1 MARNWISGCV
11 PVLLLIGSVPASMGQ
26 DVESRL
32 ARMPRPWEGEKVH
45 RVTLEEYQATMKYW
59 QKRHPKILHVEV
71 VERSAEGLPVYL
83 LKITDS
89 SVPDEDKQ
97 VALIT
102 AMHGGAERSGSTT
115 ALHLSEWLLGTDP
128 EAAET
133 RRRQVLLVMPII
145 DPYAF
150 FVGLRSRNSAGI
162 RSYQGGGAENWD
174 LETLTYRKLDQAPEI
189 KAFLRVVDQYQ
200 PDAYV
205 DLHGTGLQS
214 YPEEKVGDGKRYQGQ
229 TMFEVTGSA
238 YSNFALRPWDWR
250 ISEAMIQAGL
260 DAGYPSD
267 RYEADAQRGFWTPG
281 LDPLAD
287 RLWTGRPLFY
297 TAQYAYIRY
306 HTLLTVL
313 EIGWEQSGV
322 ERVKGLLRLGNRSW
336 QGEPYS
342 GYPVDRVKSYVGHFV
357 TSWGGTARERRRS
370 RVELWEKQAGFSQAM
385 FYPQTDGR
393 DTYIVAVDEEA
404 VGILDT
410 EPKSFLAN
418 LARLPY
424 VNQKAVESFV
434 GMGPEVLLSISKA
447 KGRGG
452 SGGLAQNGV
461 GFRLRLPYRKP
472 ELLDVRLNGH
482 LLEKSML
489 DGYQSWYANGFTQV
503 QVHVPPDKARKTGLF
518 LVTVGY
524 VPDEKREYGWTPP
537 RAVLQSLDRPPQ

>member
-1 MARNWISGCV
+1 MARTRISDFV
-11 PVLLLIGSVPASMGQ
+11 PVLLLIGCIRISMGQ

-32 ARMPRPWEGEKVH
+32 AQMPRPWEGEKIH
-45 RVTLEEYQATMKYW
+45 RVTLDEYRATVEDW
-59 QKRHPKILHVEV
+59 QKRHPKILQAEV
-71 VERSAEGLPVYL
+71 VERSAEGHPVYL

-89 SVPDEDKQ
+89 SISDEDKQ

-115 ALHLSEWLLGTDP
+115 ALHLAEWLLGDDP

-133 RRRQVLLVMPII
+133 RRRQILLVMPII

-150 FVGLRSRNSAGI
+150 FEGLRSRNSAGI

-189 KAFLRVVDQYQ
+189 RAFLGVVDRYQ

-238 YSNFALRPWDWR
+238 YSNFTLRPWDWR

-260 DAGYPSD
+260 EAGYPSD
-267 RYEADAQRGFWTPG
+267 RYEADAQRGFWVPG
-281 LDPLAD
+281 LEVLAD

-322 ERVKGLLRLGNRSW
+322 ARVKGLLRLGNRPW

-370 RVELWEKQAGFSQAM
+370 RVELWHKQAGFTQAIL
-385 FYPQTDGR
+385 YPQTDGR
-393 DTYIVAVDEEA
+393 DTYVVAVDGEA
-404 VGILDT
+404 AAILDD
-410 EPKSFLAN
+410 EPKLFLSN
-418 LARLPY
+418 LGRLSY
-424 VNQKAVESFV
+424 VDRKAVESFAA
-434 GMGPEVLLSISKA
+434 MGPEVLMSISKA
-447 KGRGG
+447 RGRGG
-452 SGGLAQNGV
+452 SGGLVQNGL
-461 GFRLRLPYRKP
+461 GFRLRLPYRNP

-482 LLEKSML
+482 LLEKSAH
-489 DGYQSWYANGFTQV
+489 DGYQSWYGNGFTQL
-503 QVHVPPDKARKTGLF
+503 QVHVPPEKSRKTSLF
-518 LVTVGY
+518 IVTVGY
-524 VPDEKREYGWTPP
+524 IPDEKREYGWTPP
-537 RAVLQSLDRPPQ
+537 REVLESLHRPPE

>member
-1 MARNWISGCV
+1 MGKTKISNCAL
-11 PVLLLIGSVPASMGQ
+11 VLLLLASLTPALGQ
-26 DVESRL
+26 DIETRL
-32 ARMPRPWEGEKVH
+32 SRMPRPWEGEKVH
-45 RVTLEEYQATMKYW
+45 RVTLDEYRATMEYW
-59 QKRHPKILHVEV
+59 EKRHPKILQVEV
-71 VERSAEGLPVYL
+71 VERSAEGHPIYL

-89 SVPDEDKQ
+89 SVSNEDKQ
-97 VALIT
+97 VALMT

-115 ALHLSEWLLGTDP
+115 ALHLAQWLLGDDP
-128 EAAET
+128 EAAEM

-150 FVGLRSRNSAGI
+150 FEGLRSRNSAGI

-260 DAGYPSD
+260 EAGYPSD
-267 RYEADAQRGFWTPG
+267 RYEADAQRGFWIPG

-287 RLWTGRPLFY
+287 RFWTGRPLFY

-322 ERVKGLLRLGNRSW
+322 ERVKGLLRLGNRPW
-336 QGEPYS
+336 QGEPYP
-342 GYPVDRVKSYVGHFV
+342 GYPVDRVKSYAGHFM

-370 RVELWEKQAGFSQAM
+370 RIELWEKQAGFTQAVL
-385 FYPQTDGR
+385 YPQTDGR
-393 DTYIVAVDEEA
+393 DTYVVATDEKSA
-404 VGILDT
+404 AILDP
-410 EPKSFLAN
+410 EPKVFLSN
-418 LARLPY
+418 LSRLPH
-424 VNQKAVESFV
+424 VDQKSIQGFAK
-434 GMGPEVLLSISKA
+434 MGPEILLSISKG

-452 SGGLAQNGV
+452 AGGLVQNGV
-461 GFRLRLPYRKP
+461 GFRMRLPYRNP
-472 ELLDVRLNGH
+472 ELLDIRLNGH
-482 LLEKSML
+482 LLKKSAL

-503 QVHVPPDKARKTGLF
+503 QIHVPPDKARKTGLF
-518 LVTVGY
+518 IVTVGY
-524 VPDEKREYGWTPP
+524 VPDVKREYGWTPP
-537 RAVLQSLDRPPQ
+537 REVLESLGHGR

>member
-434 GMGPEVLLSISKA
+434 EMGPEVLLSISKA

-537 RAVLQSLDRPPQ
+537 REVLQSLDRPPQ

>member
-1 MARNWISGCV
+1 
-11 PVLLLIGSVPASMGQ
+11 MGQ

-32 ARMPRPWEGEKVH
+32 ARMPRPWEGKKVH
-45 RVTLEEYQATMKYW
+45 RVTLEEYQATMEHW
-59 QKRHPKILHVEV
+59 EKRHPKILQVAV
-71 VERSAEGLPVYL
+71 MERSAEGHPIYL

-89 SVPDEDKQ
+89 TVSAEDKQ
-97 VALIT
+97 VALVT

-115 ALHLSEWLLGTDP
+115 ALHLTQWLLGDDP
-128 EAAET
+128 EAAEM
-133 RRRQVLLVMPII
+133 RRRQVILVMPII

-150 FVGLRSRNSAGI
+150 FEGLRSRNSAGI

-189 KAFLRVVDQYQ
+189 KAFLRVVDRYK

-214 YPEEKVGDGKRYQGQ
+214 YPPEKIGDGKRYQGQ

-267 RYEADAQRGFWTPG
+267 RYEADAQRGFWAPE
-281 LDPLAD
+281 LDSLAD

-313 EIGWEQSGV
+313 EIGWEKSGM
-322 ERVKGLLRLGNRSW
+322 ERVKGLLRLGNRPW

-342 GYPVDRVKSYVGHFV
+342 GYPVDRVKNYIGHFV
-357 TSWGGTARERRRS
+357 TSWGGTAGERRRS
-370 RVELWEKQAGFSQAM
+370 RIELWEKQAGFTQAVL
-385 FYPQTDGR
+385 YPQTDGR
-393 DTYIVAVDEEA
+393 DTYVVALDEEA
-404 VGILDT
+404 AGILDT
-410 EPKSFLAN
+410 EPKSFLSN

-424 VNQKAVESFV
+424 VNQNAVESFV
-434 GMGPEVLLSISKA
+434 GMGPEVLLSISEA

-482 LLEKSML
+482 LLEKSAR

-503 QVHVPPDKARKTGLF
+503 QIHVPPDKARKTGLF
-518 LVTVGY
+518 IVTVGY
-524 VPDEKREYGWTPP
+524 VPDEKREYGWIPP
-537 RAVLQSLDRPPQ
+537 REVLESLSRGR